1 MPEQPEQDKRGPNVK
16 FPPPLVFIAAILL
29 GYFMDASSPL
39 VQTNSYF
46 LILLGYTGVIICI
59 GVLTY
64 GLYSFFKA
72 RTHIEPWQPA
82 SHLITTGLYRYSR
95 NPLYLAFFVFTI
107 CLGLVL
113 SNYWIVLWA
122 FPALYFIKIN
132 VVQKEEAYLERKFMD
147 KYITYKRQVRR
158 WL

>member
-1 MPEQPEQDKRGPNVK
+1 MTEQPEQDKFGPNVK
-16 FPPPLVFIAAILL
+16 FPPPMVFLTAMAL

-39 VQTNSYF
+39 VETNSY
-46 LILLGYTGVIICI
+46 LLTMIGFTGIVVCV

-64 GLYSFFKA
+64 GLYSFYKA
-72 RTHIEPWQPA
+72 KTHIEPWQPS
-82 SHLITTGLYRYSR
+82 SHLITSGLYQYSR

-113 SNYWIVLWA
+113 SNYWMVLLA
-122 FPALYFIKIN
+122 FPAIYFVQIKI
-132 VVQKEEAYLERKFMD
+132 VLKEEAYLERKFMD